1 MIMAKKLKEGESPG
15 NDADARAGELAAF
28 DREIEQHALQG
39 HWKMELLANM
49 EPRSKLRPMH
59 WKGSLIRKQLLR
71 AGELIGVNEAGRRT
85 IQLLNP
91 GLFPS
96 RSTTHTLQMSIQLV
110 LPGEVATA
118 HRHTMAA
125 LRFVVEGSGTFT
137 TVNGDSFLME
147 PGDLILTPNWTWHDH
162 INQSDSPIIW
172 IDGLDVPFA
181 RSLDTMFIEEYSEPR
196 QKVQRVLKTSADS
209 VLSPQGSPWYF
220 KWRDAERTLRQMV
233 EQPAETVGGVV
244 MEYKD
249 RDGRPALSTIAC
261 GVQMLRGSEKTKMQ
275 RQTSVGIYHVV
286 RGGGKTTINDV
297 VFEWEQGDYFVV
309 PNWSW
314 HRHENRSG
322 DDEAFLFFISDRPL
336 LEPFGLYR
344 AEYRT

>member
-1 MIMAKKLKEGESPG
+1 MAEQSKEGATHSG
-15 NDADARAGELAAF
+15 NTERRIAELAAL
-28 DREIEQHALQG
+28 DRELEQYALQG
-39 HWKMELLANM
+39 HWKLELPANL

-59 WKGSLIRKQLLR
+59 WKGSLIRERLLR
-71 AGELIGVNEAGRRT
+71 AGELIGVDEAGRRT

-96 RSTTHTLQMSIQLV
+96 RGTTHTLQMSIQLV
-110 LPGEVATA
+110 LPGEVAAA

-162 INQSDSPIIW
+162 VNQSDAPIIW
-172 IDGLDVPFA
+172 IDGLDLPFS
-181 RSLDTMFIEEYSEPR
+181 RSLDAVFMEEYPAPR
-196 QKVQRVLKTSADS
+196 QKVERVLRTSADS
-209 VLSPQGSPWYF
+209 ILSPQGSPWYF

-233 EQPAETVGGVV
+233 EQPPESVGGLV
-244 MEYKD
+244 MEYKN
-249 RDGRPALSTIAC
+249 RDGGPALPTIAC
-261 GVQMLRGSEKTKMQ
+261 GARMLAGGERTKMR
-275 RQTSVGIYHVV
+275 RQTSVGIFHVV
-286 RGGGKTTINDV
+286 RGRGKTTIHDV

-309 PNWSW
+309 PNWTW
-314 HRHENRSG
+314 HRHENRSNAE
-322 DDEAFLFFISDRPL
+322 EAFLFFISDRPL

-344 AEYRT
+344 AEYGT